1 MSQKDVRQIKVG
13 KHNIGIIGLKSIIEE
28 VANDFAEKPEAEII
42 DELLK
47 RLSRKNYIPGNIR
60 EE

>member
-13 KHNIGIIGLKSIIEE
+13 KHTVGIIGLKSIIEE
-28 VANDFAEKPEAEII
+28 VANDFAEKQETEII

-47 RLSRKNYIPGNIR
+47 QLSVKTGGSRPG
-60 EE
+60 